1 MVFFVGSKS
10 KPSFLVEVSP
20 KKITVYQPD
29 KYSKKEDFFGRYY
42 LGKKVLET
50 SYSKIF
56 YKTPVPYKHTSVP
69 KDYFYVPE
77 IIVII
82 KKKQVLIKNRIEEI
96 NTIS

>member
-1 MVFFVGSKS
+1 MEFFVGSKS

-29 KYSKKEDFFGRYY
+29 KYSKKEDFFERYY

-50 SYSKIF
+50 SYSKF
-56 YKTPVPYKHTSVP
+56 LLKTLPVPYKHYSVP
-69 KDYFYVPE
+69 YVPE

-96 NTIS
+96 NTSA